1 MGVCRAPSAKALGQP
16 IRWVPVTP
24 ARAHR
29 PPPAQEGFIL
39 IEVLVSAVIVVLVAG
54 AVLTLL
60 SATTR
65 SSAAERQRSQAYAI
79 AQEDQSRL
87 RAMRISEL
95 SRLSTLPRE
104 VPVNGTKFEVHSS
117 GVYVNDKTATS
128 SCTQEASSAD
138 YLRISSEVTWGGMNG
153 NPVVVQSIVS
163 PSNGTV
169 DSSHGTVTISVT
181 KVGEVPI
188 AGVGF
193 SGSGLSATTDANG
206 CVTFPDLAA
215 GEYTL
220 TPSGAVTG
228 LVDENGKA
236 AAALKVKAAAETT
249 TLVPLKYDL
258 PGAIKGVRFTTKP
271 SPTSAPSPTKA
282 NSIVASNIGMK
293 EARVFTASGE
303 VPVESIA
310 ATSLYPFSSSYAV
323 YAGFCGSDNPNPS
336 GETNPPGAAAMASV
350 NITPG
355 GTAPEVTIQ
364 LPALYLTVT
373 KSGAAVSGARVTIT
387 DESCHAKR
395 VYTTNASGNQSAV
408 TTGPIE
414 PGLPWG
420 TYAVCASANNRQ
432 VTKTGVAVQSLAGGK
447 ALALEIPSSGNSGS
461 CP

>member
-1 MGVCRAPSAKALGQP
+1 
-16 IRWVPVTP
+16 VTP
-24 ARAHR
+24 TRAHQR
-29 PPPAQEGFIL
+29 PPAQEGFIL
-39 IEVLVSAVIVVLVAG
+39 IEVIASAVIVVLVAG

-95 SRLSTLPRE
+95 SRLPTLPRE

-128 SCTQEASSAD
+128 SCTKEASSAD
-138 YLRISSEVTWGGMNG
+138 YLRISSEVTWGSMNG

-181 KVGEVPI
+181 RVGEVPI

-193 SGSGLSATTDANG
+193 SGSGLSGTTDANG

-220 TPSGAVTG
+220 TPSGATTG

-236 AAALKVKAAAETT
+236 AGPLKVKAAAETT

-258 PGAIKGVRFTTKP
+258 PGGIAKVGFTTKA

-282 NSIVASNIGMK
+282 NSIVAANVGMK
-293 EARVFTASGE
+293 EARVFTAPGE
-303 VPVESIA
+303 TPAESIA
-310 ATSLYPFSSSYAV
+310 ATSLFPFSSAYAV
-323 YAGFCGSDNPNPS
+323 YAGSCGSDNPNPS

-350 NITPG
+350 SISPG
-355 GTAPEVTIQ
+355 GVVPEVRIQ

-373 KSGAAVSGARVTIT
+373 KNGTAVSGARVTIT
-387 DESCHAKR
+387 DEGCNAKR
-395 VYTTNASGNQSAV
+395 VYTTNGNGNQSAV
-408 TTGPIE
+408 STGPAE

-420 TYAVCASANNRQ
+420 TYKVCASANSRQ
-432 VTKTGVAVQSLAGGK
+432 VTQTGVSVQDLTSGRTL
-447 ALALEIPSSGNSGS
+447 ALALPSSSNGS